1 MKLSPKQKNTIRTIV
16 TVIGIIFL
24 TALFLAAS
32 VCLFAALW
40 YNKVYGDTGFD
51 SIIYTLTSD
60 MGGVDSGIIKD
71 FIWDALIP
79 AIATTVI
86 VSVLLFVP
94 FTKKPFAIKK
104 LHLYP
109 LSKFTSAIISL
120 ILSFSMI
127 LYAATSVSL
136 VSYVVSISQDTQVYM
151 ENYAD
156 PADTKITFPEEKQNL
171 IIIYLESMETSFMTP
186 DRDGGHSENL
196 ISDLHLLAL
205 NNTNFSQNEAVGGA
219 NVLTGGSWT
228 IGALVSQTAG
238 IPLKTP
244 SGNQNDY
251 GKEDFL
257 PGVVTLSDI
266 LHENGYYQTL
276 MVGSDSMFGG
286 RKNLY
291 QKHGTDYVYDLYTA
305 RVHDIIPEGY
315 HDGWWGFEDHY
326 LFEYAKQELT
336 KISQKDQPFA
346 FSMLTV
352 DTHAWGGHV
361 CKLCGSEYSEKYDNV
376 WNCSNNQVAEF
387 VEWIQSQDFAENTT
401 IILSGD
407 HLTMDS
413 EYAKRV
419 LEAGYDRRVYNCF
432 INPVSSTDNTKN
444 RDFCTIDMFPT
455 FLGAIGCDI
464 EGDRLG
470 LGTNLFSETPTLCEE
485 MGVAKFDTE
494 LSKSS
499 DEYKKFYIPRDQW
512 PTEETVVKEEHSIE
526 WVIPVV
532 IGAFAGM
539 IVIVLVVCFFVK
551 RKPSSKAINDVSSDA
566 ENITEEKVSEDIIE
580 SQVSKEISEN
590 ENKEE

>member
-1 MKLSPKQKNTIRTIV
+1 MKLSPKQKNIIKTV
-16 TVIGIIFL
+16 TAVIGITFL
-24 TALFLAAS
+24 TVLFLAAS
-32 VCLFAALW
+32 ICLFAALW

-60 MGGVDSGIIKD
+60 MGGVDPGIIRD
-71 FIWDALIP
+71 FIWDALVP

-104 LHLYP
+104 IHIYP
-109 LSKFTSAIISL
+109 FSKFTSAIISL
-120 ILSFSMI
+120 ILSFIMI
-127 LYAATSVSL
+127 VYAANSVSL
-136 VSYVVSISQDTQVYM
+136 VTYVVSISQDTQVYM
-151 ENYAD
+151 ESYAD
-156 PADTKITFPEEKQNL
+156 PAETKITFPEEKQNL
-171 IIIYLESMETSFMTP
+171 IIIYLESMETSFMTA

-205 NNTNFSQNEAVGGA
+205 NNTNFSHNEAVGGA

-238 IPLKTP
+238 VPLKTP
-244 SGNQNDY
+244 SGKQNDY
-251 GKEDFL
+251 GKDEFL
-257 PGVVTLSDI
+257 PGIVTLSDI

-291 QKHGTDYVYDLYTA
+291 QKHGTDYVYDLFTA

-315 HDGWWGFEDHY
+315 YDGWWGFEDHY

-352 DTHAWGGHV
+352 DTHAWGGHR
-361 CKLCGSEYSEKYDNV
+361 CKLCGNEFTEKYDNV
-376 WNCSNNQVAEF
+376 YNCSNNQVAEF
-387 VEWIQSQDFAENTT
+387 VEWIQTQDFAENTT
-401 IILSGD
+401 IVLSGD
-407 HLTMDS
+407 HLSMDS
-413 EYAKRV
+413 EYAMRV
-419 LEAGYDRRVYNCF
+419 LEDGYDRRVYNCF
-432 INPVSSTDNTKN
+432 INPVAETDNTKN

-499 DEYKKFYIPRDQW
+499 DEYKKFYIPRSEW
-512 PTEETVVKEEHSIE
+512 PTEETVVQEEHSIK
-526 WVIPVV
+526 WVIPLV

-539 IVIVLVVCFFVK
+539 IVIVLIVCFFVK
-551 RKPSSKAINDVSSDA
+551 RKPSAKAFEEATVSDA
-566 ENITEEKVSEDIIE
+566 TTQECPDSEEHEVSENAPEYEDTEE
-580 SQVSKEISEN
+580 
-590 ENKEE
+590 